1 MVCFWFEWITKMK
14 KNLLFIFLLSLL
26 VACQSDEKQLATTDL
41 AAMTPQPVSQ
51 QSGQLVNDQISNS
64 RRTAIT
70 RAVEKVSDA
79 VCGINVTQMRQ
90 ARRSNYYD
98 DPFLRFFFPE
108 RIPRQAIK
116 SLGSGFLISS
126 EGFILTNEHVVSNA
140 SEILV
145 VLSDGS
151 THNAEIVGSD
161 YITDIALIKIEGNN
175 YDYIRFGDSENVII
189 GEWVIAL
196 GNPFG
201 LFEIN
206 SKPTVTVGVVSA
218 IDRDFGRQ
226 SNERVYQ
233 DMIQTDA
240 AINQGNSGGPL
251 VNSLGEVIGM
261 NTFIYTGS
269 DYNTGS
275 IGLGF
280 ALPSNHIIRVIKDLK
295 EHGEVN
301 RRFRTGL
308 QVDDISP
315 IVARYF
321 RLRTSSGVIV
331 TDVERNSSAAR
342 ADLQVRDI
350 ILEVNGKKI
359 EDENDI
365 WSVIENSDLRGGD
378 KLNFKVLR
386 GQRILNISMKLESIN

>member
-1 MVCFWFEWITKMK
+1 ME
-14 KNLLFIFLLSLL
+14 KNLLMIFLFSLL
-26 VACQSDEKQLATTDL
+26 LACQSDEKQSATTDF

-51 QSGQLVNDQISNS
+51 RSGQLVNDQISNS

-79 VCGINVTQMRQ
+79 VCGINVTQIRQ

-116 SLGSGFLISS
+116 SLGSGFLISA

-140 SEILV
+140 SEIVV

-151 THNAEIVGSD
+151 THNAEVVGSD
-161 YITDIALIKIEGNN
+161 FITDIALIKIEGKN
-175 YDYIRFGDSENVII
+175 YNYIQFGNSEDVII

-218 IDRDFGRQ
+218 VDRDFGRQ
-226 SNERVYQ
+226 SNDRVYQ

-280 ALPSNHIIRVIKDLK
+280 ALPSNHLIRVIKDLK
-295 EHGEVN
+295 EYGEVN

-321 RLRTSSGVIV
+321 RLRSSNGVIV
-331 TDVERNSSAAR
+331 TDVERKSSAAL
-342 ADLQVRDI
+342 AGLQVRDI

-378 KLNFKVLR
+378 KLDFKILR
-386 GQRILNISMKLESIN
+386 DQQILNISMKLEGVN

>member
-1 MVCFWFEWITKMK
+1 MK
-14 KNLLFIFLLSLL
+14 KNLLLIFLLSLL
-26 VACQSDEKQLATTDL
+26 LACQSDEKQLATTDL

-79 VCGINVTQMRQ
+79 VCGINVTQIRQ

-140 SEILV
+140 SEIVV

-151 THNAEIVGSD
+151 THNAEVVGSD
-161 YITDIALIKIEGNN
+161 FITDIALIKIEGKN
-175 YDYIRFGDSENVII
+175 YNYIQFGNSENVII

-218 IDRDFGRQ
+218 LDRDFGRQ
-226 SNERVYQ
+226 SNDRVYQ

-308 QVDDISP
+308 QVEDISP

-321 RLRTSSGVIV
+321 RLGATSGVIV

-342 ADLQVRDI
+342 AGLQVRDI
-350 ILEVNGKKI
+350 ILEVNGKRI

-386 GQRILNISMKLESIN
+386 EQQISNISMKLEGVN

>member
-1 MVCFWFEWITKMK
+1 MK
-14 KNLLFIFLLSLL
+14 KNFLVILLLLLL
-26 VACQSDEKQLATTDL
+26 LACQSDEKQTAMTEL
-41 AAMTPQPVSQ
+41 AAMTPPPVSQ
-51 QSGQLVNDQISNS
+51 QNNQLVNDQILSS
-64 RRTAIT
+64 RSTAIT
-70 RAVEKVSDA
+70 RAVERVSDA
-79 VCGINVTQMRQ
+79 VCGINVTQIRQ

-126 EGFILTNEHVVSNA
+126 DGFILTNEHVVNNA

-151 THNAEIVGSD
+151 THNAEVVGSD

-280 ALPSNHIIRVIKDLK
+280 ALPSNHIIRVIKDLR

-308 QVDDISP
+308 EVEDISP

-321 RLRTSSGVIV
+321 RLGSASGVIV
-331 TDVERNSSAAR
+331 TDIEKNSSAAR
-342 ADLQVRDI
+342 AGLEVRDI

-359 EDENDI
+359 GDERDI

-386 GQRILNISMKLESIN
+386 GQRILNISMKLESVN

>member
-1 MVCFWFEWITKMK
+1 MRK
-14 KNLLFIFLLSLL
+14 KFLLVFL
-26 VACQSDEKQLATTDL
+26 VLGASWLTCKNNEEPTKTDL
-41 AAMTPQPVSQ
+41 ATMTAQPVLQ
-51 QSGQLVNDQISNS
+51 QNNQLANNQITSS

-70 RAVEKVSDA
+70 RAVERVSAA
-79 VCGINVTQMRQ
+79 VCGINVTQIRQ
-90 ARRSNYYD
+90 ARRSLYYD

-108 RIPRQAIK
+108 RIPRQEVK
-116 SLGSGFLISS
+116 SLGSGFLISAD
-126 EGFILTNEHVVSNA
+126 GFILTNEHVVHNA
-140 SEILV
+140 TEIVV

-151 THNAEIVGSD
+151 THNAEVVGSD
-161 YITDIALIKIEGNN
+161 FITDIALIKIEGNN
-175 YDYIRFGDSENVII
+175 YNYIRFGNSDNVII

-218 IDRDFGRQ
+218 LDRDFGRQ

-280 ALPSNHIIRVIKDLK
+280 ALPSNQIIRVINDLK

-308 QVDDISP
+308 EVEDISP

-321 RLRTSSGVIV
+321 RLRSTNGVIV
-331 TDVERNSSAAR
+331 TDVEKNSSAAR
-342 ADLQVRDI
+342 AGLQVRDI
-350 ILEVNGKKI
+350 IFEVNGKKI
-359 EDENDI
+359 RDESDI
-365 WSVIENSDLRGGD
+365 WLVIENSDLRGGD
-378 KLNFKVLR
+378 KLSFKVLR
-386 GQRILNISMKLESIN
+386 DQQILNILMQLESVN

>member
-1 MVCFWFEWITKMK
+1 MRKFFLVILPLA
-14 KNLLFIFLLSLL
+14 LLW
-26 VACQSDEKQLATTDL
+26 ACQGNEKQTAMTEL
-41 AAMTPQPVSQ
+41 AAMTPQPVSPRHNQ
-51 QSGQLVNDQISNS
+51 GVNDQVSNS

-70 RAVEKVSDA
+70 RAVERVSDA

-90 ARRSNYYD
+90 ARRSNHYD

-126 EGFILTNEHVVSNA
+126 DGFILTNEHVINNA
-140 SEILV
+140 SEIVV

-175 YDYIRFGDSENVII
+175 YKYIRFGDSEDVII

-218 IDRDFGRQ
+218 VDRDFGRQ

-269 DYNTGS
+269 NYNTGS

-280 ALPSNHIIRVIKDLK
+280 ALPSNHIIRVVKDLR

-308 QVDDISP
+308 EVEDISP

-321 RLRTSSGVIV
+321 RLGSTSGVIV
-331 TDVERNSSAAR
+331 TDIEKNSSAAR
-342 ADLQVRDI
+342 AGLEVRDI
-350 ILEVNGKKI
+350 IMEVNGKEI
-359 EDENDI
+359 RDESDI

-386 GQRILNISMKLESIN
+386 GERILNVSMKLESVN

>member
-1 MVCFWFEWITKMK
+1 MRKFFLVILPLA
-14 KNLLFIFLLSLL
+14 LLW
-26 VACQSDEKQLATTDL
+26 ACQGNEKQTAMTEL
-41 AAMTPQPVSQ
+41 AAMTPQPVSPRHNQ
-51 QSGQLVNDQISNS
+51 GVNDQVSNS

-70 RAVEKVSDA
+70 RAVERVSDA

-90 ARRSNYYD
+90 ARRSNHYD

-126 EGFILTNEHVVSNA
+126 DGFILTNEHVINNA
-140 SEILV
+140 SEIVV

-175 YDYIRFGDSENVII
+175 YKYIRFGDSEDVII

-218 IDRDFGRQ
+218 VDRDFGRQ

-269 DYNTGS
+269 NYNTGS

-280 ALPSNHIIRVIKDLK
+280 ALPSNHIIRVVKDLR

-308 QVDDISP
+308 EVEDISP

-321 RLRTSSGVIV
+321 RLGSTSGVIV
-331 TDVERNSSAAR
+331 TDIEKNSSAAR
-342 ADLQVRDI
+342 AGLEVRDI
-350 ILEVNGKKI
+350 ILEVNGKEI
-359 EDENDI
+359 RDESDI

-386 GQRILNISMKLESIN
+386 GERILNVSMKLESVN

>member
-1 MVCFWFEWITKMK
+1 M
-14 KNLLFIFLLSLL
+14 
-26 VACQSDEKQLATTDL
+26 
-41 AAMTPQPVSQ
+41 
-51 QSGQLVNDQISNS
+51 
-64 RRTAIT
+64 
-70 RAVEKVSDA
+70 
-79 VCGINVTQMRQ
+79 
-90 ARRSNYYD
+90 
-98 DPFLRFFFPE
+98 
-108 RIPRQAIK
+108 
-116 SLGSGFLISS
+116 
-126 EGFILTNEHVVSNA
+126 
-140 SEILV
+140 
-145 VLSDGS
+145 
-151 THNAEIVGSD
+151 
-161 YITDIALIKIEGNN
+161 
-175 YDYIRFGDSENVII
+175 
-189 GEWVIAL
+189 
-196 GNPFG
+196 
-201 LFEIN
+201 
-206 SKPTVTVGVVSA
+206 SA

-226 SNERVYQ
+226 SNDRVYQ

-308 QVDDISP
+308 QVDDISQ

-321 RLRTSSGVIV
+321 RLGSTSGVIV
-331 TDVERNSSAAR
+331 TDIEKNSSAAR
-342 ADLQVRDI
+342 AGLEVRDI
-350 ILEVNGKKI
+350 IMEVNGKEI
-359 EDENDI
+359 RDESDI

-386 GQRILNISMKLESIN
+386 GERILNVSMKLESVN